1 MTTATSSNTGA
12 TNTSHPHCHRPSS
25 ATSQPATQACAA
37 CKYQRR
43 RCKPD
48 CTLAPYFPADQ
59 QRQFLNAHRLFGVS
73 NILKI
78 IRDLDPLQRTE
89 AMRSIIFQSNA
100 RAHDPVG
107 GCYRIIL
114 ELERQ
119 LEQDSAEL
127 ALVLRQLAIC
137 RSQAQAALSPTMTT
151 AVASDLGDVHPNLI
165 LNADDTGGPISNFVQ
180 QLSKSS
186 NVHPWARRTLL
197 SATSGPPPNGT
208 DLKLEPSGVL
218 APPILPPLEPLST
231 ELAVPR
237 KSIASPVIQG
247 NEYGMHTGAPP
258 KELSSRSTQ
267 ANYSYPK
274 GTAVS
279 PTSGTST
286 IHGHGYSI
294 PVAAPLD
301 ESSSH
306 LSPVNHS
313 HSKGPAVSPASITS
327 PADHGNRYG
336 MPVAAPATESSSN
349 LSPVNY
355 SHPKGP
361 AISLTSITSPTTH
374 GNRYSMPV
382 AAAPTESSSHL
393 SPVNYLHPKGPAVSP
408 ASINSPANHG
418 NRYGM
423 PVAASP
429 TESFSHLSPV
439 NYSHPKGPAV
449 SPTSI
454 TSPANH
460 GNSYGI
466 PVAAPPTE
474 SSSNLPPINHSLP
487 KGPAVSPA
495 PATSSVTHGR
505 YGMPVAPPPRHI
517 SSPLSPK
524 NYSHRKGSFPVISP
538 AQHEADVPSNTAH
551 APSNSHPQPPMERI
565 LHGFA
570 PVPVVS
576 LHQPKARKRTGN
588 PTSASPESHNPGP
601 VQSPVLSPSGSAS
614 GKPRA
619 PQLQPVHSLP
629 PPPPNLEPFTNSPPG
644 SPCACVMPIRVGL
657 RLSIALYTF
666 FPLVSELAQEIAYG
680 LLMKQSQIRIMGA
693 NAASEDYD
701 KTVALIDLVPFGDNF
716 DNATAFLV
724 YEKFWHK
731 QVFINP
737 SYFGDYDV
745 LYVLFPGLPPSP
757 PTAPGNVNVD
767 NEAYGSDN
775 NSRRIHPLGVDVR
788 KQKEKQSGTVIAII
802 VLSAVIA
809 LVLCVGAAWLFL
821 LKHREISHLPK
832 PASQISLPSFAKA
845 SGGSGHT
852 ISGSRPTSASTSFN
866 SSIATCAGSAK
877 SFSLAEVERAT
888 NKFEDSRIIGEG
900 GFGRVYEGTLEDGR
914 RVAIKVLKRDDQQGS
929 REFLAEVE
937 MLSRLHHRNLVKLI
951 GICTEEHFRCLVC
964 ELVPNGSVESHLH
977 GVDKDGAPLDW
988 NARLKIALGAARGL
1002 AYLHEDSSP
1011 RVIHRDFKA
1020 SNILLEHDF
1029 TPKVSDFGLARTV
1042 RDEENEHISTRVMGT
1057 FGYVAPEYAMTGH
1070 LLVKSDVYSYGVVLL
1085 ELLTGRKPVDMLR
1098 PPGQENLVTWAR
1110 PHLSSKG
1117 GLENVIDPSLGT
1129 IPFDSVVKVAAI
1141 ASMCVQPEVNQ
1152 RPFMGEVVQALKLV
1166 CNERDEHGGSGSC
1179 SQEEIST
1186 QDMEIWTGT
1195 GLDLES
1201 ERVTSA
1207 SDIFSTLARFTRD
1220 VSGSFRTYSS
1230 SGPLRTGWGGR
1241 FWHRLRGLSSG
1252 SASEHGRF
1260 GTDFVCCDQWV

>member
-1 MTTATSSNTGA
+1 MGRWRETL
-12 TNTSHPHCHRPSS
+12 RPW
-25 ATSQPATQACAA
+25 
-37 CKYQRR
+37 
-43 RCKPD
+43 
-48 CTLAPYFPADQ
+48 
-59 QRQFLNAHRLFGVS
+59 
-73 NILKI
+73 
-78 IRDLDPLQRTE
+78 
-89 AMRSIIFQSNA
+89 
-100 RAHDPVG
+100 
-107 GCYRIIL
+107 
-114 ELERQ
+114 
-119 LEQDSAEL
+119 
-127 ALVLRQLAIC
+127 VLRVIVVLLA
-137 RSQAQAALSPTMTT
+137 
-151 AVASDLGDVHPNLI
+151 VH
-165 LNADDTGGPISNFVQ
+165 GSKGPISNFVQ

-208 DLKLEPSGVL
+208 DLKLQPSGIL
-218 APPILPPLEPLST
+218 APSILPPLELLST
-231 ELAVPR
+231 
-237 KSIASPVIQG
+237 G
-247 NEYGMHTGAPP
+247 NGYGMPTGAPP
-258 KELSSRSTQ
+258 KELSGHATQ
-267 ANYSYPK
+267 ANYSHPE
-274 GTAVS
+274 GPVVS

-286 IHGHGYSI
+286 IHGHGYII

-313 HSKGPAVSPASITS
+313 HSKGPAVSPTSVTS
-327 PADHGNRYG
+327 PANHGNRYG
-336 MPVAAPATESSSN
+336 MPVAAPPTESSSN

-361 AISLTSITSPTTH
+361 AIS
-374 GNRYSMPV
+374 
-382 AAAPTESSSHL
+382 
-393 SPVNYLHPKGPAVSP
+393 
-408 ASINSPANHG
+408 
-418 NRYGM
+418 
-423 PVAASP
+423 
-429 TESFSHLSPV
+429 
-439 NYSHPKGPAV
+439 
-449 SPTSI
+449 PTSI

-460 GNSYGI
+460 GNRYGVPVAASPTESSGHLSPVNYSHPTGPAVSPTLITSPANHGNSYGM
-466 PVAAPPTE
+466 PVAAPPKE
-474 SSSNLPPINHSLP
+474 SSSNLSPINHSLP
-487 KGPAVSPA
+487 KGPAFSPA
-495 PATSSVTHGR
+495 PATSPVTHGR
-505 YGMPVAPPPRHI
+505 YGMPIAPPPRHI

-538 AQHEADVPSNTAH
+538 APHEADVPSNTVH
-551 APSNSHPQPPMERI
+551 APSNSHPQPPMARM

-570 PVPVVS
+570 PVPVAS
-576 LHQPKARKRTGN
+576 FHQPKARKRTGN
-588 PTSASPESHNPGP
+588 PASAPSPESHNPAPSHPPAVLPKHSREHHALPPYIQGP

-619 PQLQPVHSLP
+619 SQLQPVHSLP
-629 PPPPNLEPFTNSPPG
+629 PPPPNL
-644 SPCACVMPIRVGL
+644 
-657 RLSIALYTF
+657 
-666 FPLVSELAQEIAYG
+666 
-680 LLMKQSQIRIMGA
+680 
-693 NAASEDYD
+693 
-701 KTVALIDLVPFGDNF
+701 
-716 DNATAFLV
+716 
-724 YEKFWHK
+724 
-731 QVFINP
+731 
-737 SYFGDYDV
+737 
-745 LYVLFPGLPPSP
+745 GLPPSP
-757 PTAPGNVNVD
+757 PMAPGNVNVD

-775 NSRRIHPLGVDVR
+775 NSRTIHPLGVDVR

-809 LVLCVGAAWLFL
+809 LALGVGAAWLFL

-832 PASQISLPSFAKA
+832 PTSQISPASFAKA
-845 SGGSGHT
+845 SVAGSGHT

-866 SSIATCAGSAK
+866 SSIATCTGSAK

-888 NKFEDSRIIGEG
+888 NKFDDSRIIGEG

-951 GICTEEHFRCLVC
+951 GICTEEHFRCLVY
-964 ELVPNGSVESHLH
+964 ELIPNGSVESHLH
-977 GVDKDGAPLDW
+977 GVDKDSASLDW

-1020 SNILLEHDF
+1020 SNILLEYDF
-1029 TPKVSDFGLARTV
+1029 TPKVSDFGLARTA

-1110 PHLSSKG
+1110 PHLTSQG
-1117 GLENVIDPSLGT
+1117 GLESIIDPSLGT
-1129 IPFDSVVKVAAI
+1129 IPFDSVAKVAAI

-1166 CNERDEHGGSGSC
+1166 CNEGDEHRGSGSC

-1186 QDMEIWTGT
+1186 RDMEIRIST

-1201 ERVTSA
+1201 ERATWA

-1220 VSGSFRTYSS
+1220 VSGSFRRYSS
-1230 SGPLRTGWGGR
+1230 SGPLRTGRRGQ

-1252 SASEHGRF
+1252 SASEHGRRST
-1260 GTDFVCCDQWV
+1260 GFVSSDQWV